1 MTVALI
7 WAQAAN
13 GVIGADGGIPWH
25 LPEDLAL
32 FRRLTTGT
40 TVLMGRR
47 TWDSL
52 PKRFRPLPHRRNVV
66 LTRQR
71 TGWAPKGVE
80 VVHTVEDVLAGPE
93 PVWVI
98 GGSEV
103 YALAM
108 PYATRAVVTELEQPF
123 EGDRFAPTLPDG
135 WLLASTDPEQG
146 WHRSSTGLG
155 YRVRGWTRV
164 ETGQPGRTR
173 S

>member
-47 TWDSL
+47 TWESL

-66 LTRQR
+66 LTRR
-71 TGWAPKGVE
+71 NPAGWAPTGAE
-80 VVHTVEDVLAGPE
+80 VVNAVEEVLASSE

-98 GGSEV
+98 GGAEV
-103 YALAM
+103 YALAL
-108 PYATRAVVTELEQPF
+108 PHATRAVVTEVDQAF
-123 EGDRFAPTLPDG
+123 EGDRYAPTLGDEWQATSDAPA
-135 WLLASTDPEQG
+135 WLTSTN
-146 WHRSSTGLG
+146 GLR
-155 YRVRGWTRV
+155 YRVRTYVRQTSG
-164 ETGQPGRTR
+164 
-173 S
+173 

>member
-1 MTVALI
+1 VTVALI

-47 TWDSL
+47 TWESL
-52 PKRFRPLPHRRNVV
+52 PQRFRPLPHRRNVV
-66 LTRQR
+66 LTRR
-71 TGWAPKGVE
+71 NPAGWAPTGAE
-80 VVHTVEDVLAGPE
+80 VVNTVDDVLAESE

-98 GGSEV
+98 GGAEV

-108 PYATRAVVTELEQPF
+108 PFARRAVVTELEQPF
-123 EGDRFAPTLPDG
+123 DGDRFAPTLDDG
-135 WLLASTDPEQG
+135 WRSTSEDPA
-146 WHRSSTGLG
+146 WLTSTGGLR
-155 YRVRGWTRV
+155 YRVRSYVRESV
-164 ETGQPGRTR
+164 SPGF
-173 S
+173 

>member
-25 LPEDLAL
+25 LPEDLAM
-32 FRRLTTGT
+32 FRRLTTGA

-52 PKRFRPLPHRRNVV
+52 PPRFRPLPHRHNVV
-66 LTRQR
+66 LTRR
-71 TGWAPKGVE
+71 NPAGFAPTGVE
-80 VVHTVEDVLAGPE
+80 VVGGVDDVLRRTE

-98 GGSEV
+98 GGAEV

-108 PYATRAVVTELEQPF
+108 PYATHAVVTELEQAF
-123 EGDRFAPTLPDG
+123 DGDRYAPTLDDTWTTTAPDPD
-135 WLLASTDPEQG
+135 WQTST
-146 WHRSSTGLG
+146 TGLR
-155 YRVRGWTRV
+155 YRIRTWTRP
-164 ETGQPGRTR
+164 TGL
-173 S
+173 

>member
-1 MTVALI
+1 VTVALI

-52 PKRFRPLPHRRNVV
+52 PPRFRPLPHRRNVV
-66 LTRQR
+66 LTRR
-71 TGWAPKGVE
+71 NVAGWAPKGAE
-80 VVHTVEDVLAGPE
+80 VVNAVDDVLAGSE

-98 GGSEV
+98 GGAEV
-103 YALAM
+103 YALAL
-108 PYATRAVVTELEQPF
+108 PYATRAVVTEIDQSF
-123 EGDRFAPTLPDG
+123 EGDRFAPTLGAG
-135 WLLASTDPEQG
+135 WQPTASDAVWLT
-146 WHRSSTGLG
+146 STNGLR
-155 YRVRGWTRV
+155 YRVRTYVRGDS
-164 ETGQPGRTR
+164 PGF
-173 S
+173 

>member
-25 LPEDLAL
+25 LPEDLAM

-47 TWDSL
+47 TWESL

-66 LTRQR
+66 LTRR
-71 TGWAPKGVE
+71 GGFAPRGVE
-80 VVHTVEDVLAGPE
+80 VVHTVEDVLTRSE

-98 GGSEV
+98 GGADV
-103 YALAM
+103 YALAL
-108 PYATRAVVTELEQPF
+108 PFATRAVVTELDQPF

-135 WLLASTDPEQG
+135 WHPVSTDPEQG

-155 YRVRGWTRV
+155 YRVRGWERV
-164 ETGQPGRTR
+164 GTL
-173 S
+173 